1 MLRIWAPTRC
11 VDPGPPPSGPWNSSM
26 LHFSVDRGA
35 GWRPRRFEIG
45 FDILG
50 KVSAVEGRPSAG
62 SFILFCFFC
71 FQQQNKLF
79 PKCTSVQ

>member
-1 MLRIWAPTRC
+1 MRLHAENMGAHAVCGSR
-11 VDPGPPPSGPWNSSM
+11 PPPSGPWNSSV

-35 GWRPRRFEIG
+35 GRRPRRFEIG
-45 FDILG
+45 FDVLG

-62 SFILFCFFC
+62 SFILFIYLF

-79 PKCTSVQ
+79 P

>member
-1 MLRIWAPTRC
+1 
-11 VDPGPPPSGPWNSSM
+11 M
-26 LHFSVDRGA
+26 LHFSVDSGA

-62 SFILFCFFC
+62 SFVLFCFLYLKNLRLMKVHC
-71 FQQQNKLF
+71 STKV
-79 PKCTSVQ
+79 K